1 MRGIYDGYTLMK
13 TKGKRAFFA
22 GGNTESGF
30 VGNYGDIANENE
42 LERVY
47 IIKGGPGTGKNTM
60 MREIAGRVESRGY
73 SAEYYCCGSDPE
85 SVDCVVL
92 DGKIAVLDG
101 TAPHAWE
108 MKYPGVKSE
117 IIDVSKYLDKAELE
131 PHKDEIISATAM
143 KSAEYSSAYRYM
155 RAASVAETEMLES
168 SLHLLDS
175 DKAEK
180 HIKRFIKSL
189 GKPIGDGKTKNRYTH
204 AMTMKGMFVLDTMMN
219 TGKTLYTVT
228 DSLSVAPHFMKMLK
242 EELQKSGF
250 SLTVGSVPLGSHVSG
265 IYVHDADVVIAVS
278 AKEEGIKNINMNRFV
293 IQNAKDPLKGK
304 VRLGAKLRESC
315 LTQAMSSLASAAEKH
330 FALEKI
336 YKTAM
341 DFDSLTSETDT
352 VTKEILQRLKKNDN
366 YREK

>member
-13 TKGKRAFFA
+13 TKGERAFFA

-60 MREIAGRVESRGY
+60 MRKIAGRVESRGY

-101 TAPHAWE
+101 TAPHVWE
-108 MKYPGVKSE
+108 MRYPGVKSE

-143 KSAEYSSAYRYM
+143 KSAEYASTYRYM

-204 AMTMKGMFVLDTMMN
+204 AVTMKGMFAVDTMMN
-219 TGKTLYTVT
+219 IGKIRYTVT
-228 DSLSVAPHFMKMLK
+228 DVLSVATHFMSMLK
-242 EELQKSGF
+242 DALRKSGF
-250 SLTVGSVPLGSHVSG
+250 TLTVGLIPLGGHISG
-265 IYVHDADVVIAVS
+265 IYIHDADVTISVRAR
-278 AKEEGIKNINMNRFV
+278 EDGIKNINMNRFI
-293 IQNAKDPLKGK
+293 IQDVKDTLKGK
-304 VRLGAKLRESC
+304 VRLGAKVRETCISEA
-315 LTQAMSSLASAAEKH
+315 LSSLKSAAEKH
-330 FALEKI
+330 FVLEEI

-352 VTKEILQRLKKNDN
+352 VIADILQKL
-366 YREK
+366 EKRDD